1 MAHDRARSVKP
12 LYEKLVK
19 ASPILGVFGHRQ
31 VGKTTFINQVTDH
44 YITFDSSIEKKR
56 AEENPEDF
64 VRSLKKHPFGID
76 ECQLVPELFPAL
88 KEHVRKKKQP
98 GQFILSGSVRFTSR
112 KAIRESLAGRMMFFE
127 LYPLTISELDQRP
140 LPDFFVEVLNRPS
153 FTNDLFEKLTDKES
167 NQRRK
172 SIDLYL
178 KKGGLPGICFLREE
192 RLMLERLD
200 DLHRLMLDRD
210 LRMVYETKISLEV
223 LIEFLKMI
231 ATFGWQGYSYT
242 KVKNE
247 LGLSPKTQKSI
258 LYALESIFLIRR
270 IPISGGSSGEIILF
284 EDQYEEIS
292 LGQELHSLDDQ
303 LNSLLYRN
311 LRAQFQYRLG
321 EQYSIKSYWT
331 RNNARVP
338 LVIQNT
344 THTLGI
350 ICIDQEE
357 PSLSQLRAADSLLKA
372 EANSKVLILSK
383 PLKQTLIVNSRVAVV
398 PMVNAI

>member
-242 KVKNE
+242 EVKNE

-292 LGQELHSLDDQ
+292 LGQELHTLDDQ

-383 PLKQTLIVNSRVAVV
+383 PLKQTRIVNSRVAVV